1 MALFFILLAITALF
15 FLFLILKTVIK
26 KEFCVLCVAVVISWL
41 GLFAL
46 YFYGKFNDL
55 LVLGILIGESVLGLF
70 YVVEKNVRK
79 EFTLFRLP
87 FLLSLIFLVYS
98 AVTFMKSSNEI
109 LKSVLFLTGLWGVFL
124 LVYFYR
130 ANNSM
135 RVFVNK
141 IVECCKK
148 W

>member
-1 MALFFILLAITALF
+1 M
-15 FLFLILKTVIK
+15 
-26 KEFCVLCVAVVISWL
+26 
-41 GLFAL
+41 
-46 YFYGKFNDL
+46 
-55 LVLGILIGESVLGLF
+55 ESVLGLF

-87 FLLSLIFLVYS
+87 FLLSLIFFVYS
-98 AVTFMKSSNEI
+98 AITFMKSSNEF

-130 ANNSM
+130 ANKSM
-135 RVFVNK
+135 SVFVNK